1 MSNINELRQ
10 RIAVANSESKRLNS
24 ERAINLGKKDTLTKQ
39 LDTAL
44 KSYNEKYGKNI
55 TINTLNAELEAVTI
69 AKEQEVK
76 TIEAIIDA
84 INNGNYEEAN
94 KLSGVVTKSEGVTP
108 AISEPVVTQPVAP
121 TSVTQTVAQ
130 PIAQPVVEPVTQP
143 VVEPVTQPVVEP
155 VMPSAPTP
163 VAPPVANT
171 PVAPTPVAPTPVAP
185 TPVAPPTA
193 PSGLNMPTPPSL
205 SGLDI
210 SVPDTN
216 PAPPSFQ
223 AIIGGT
229 AFDLNN

>member
-108 AISEPVVTQPVAP
+108 AISEPVVVQPVAP

-130 PIAQPVVEPVTQP
+130 PVAQPVVEPVTQP

-163 VAPPVANT
+163 VAPPVAN
-171 PVAPTPVAPTPVAP
+171 TPVAP

>member
-84 INNGNYEEAN
+84 INSGNYEEAN

-108 AISEPVVTQPVAP
+108 AISEPVVAQPVAP

-130 PIAQPVVEPVTQP
+130 PVAQPVVEPVTQP
-143 VVEPVTQPVVEP
+143 VVEPVI
-155 VMPSAPTP
+155 PSAPTP
-163 VAPPVANT
+163 VAPPVAN
-171 PVAPTPVAPTPVAP
+171 TPVAP

>member
-108 AISEPVVTQPVAP
+108 AISEPVVA
-121 TSVTQTVAQ
+121 
-130 PIAQPVVEPVTQP
+130 QP

-163 VAPPVANT
+163 VAPPVAN
-171 PVAPTPVAPTPVAP
+171 TPVAP

>member
-84 INNGNYEEAN
+84 INSGNYEEAN

-108 AISEPVVTQPVAP
+108 AISEPVVAQPVAP

-130 PIAQPVVEPVTQP
+130 PVAQP

-163 VAPPVANT
+163 VAPPVAN
-171 PVAPTPVAPTPVAP
+171 TPVAP

>member
-84 INNGNYEEAN
+84 INSGNYEEAN

-108 AISEPVVTQPVAP
+108 AISEPVVVQPVAP

-130 PIAQPVVEPVTQP
+130 PVAQPVVEPVTQP

-155 VMPSAPTP
+155 VIPSAPTP
-163 VAPPVANT
+163 VAPPVAN
-171 PVAPTPVAPTPVAP
+171 TPVAP

>member
-84 INNGNYEEAN
+84 INSGNYEEAN

-108 AISEPVVTQPVAP
+108 AISEPVV
-121 TSVTQTVAQ
+121 
-130 PIAQPVVEPVTQP
+130 AQPVVEPVTQP

-155 VMPSAPTP
+155 VIPSAPTP
-163 VAPPVANT
+163 VAPPVAN
-171 PVAPTPVAPTPVAP
+171 TPVAPTPVAP

>member
-84 INNGNYEEAN
+84 INSGNYEEAN

-108 AISEPVVTQPVAP
+108 AISEPVV
-121 TSVTQTVAQ
+121 
-130 PIAQPVVEPVTQP
+130 AQPVVEPVTQP

-155 VMPSAPTP
+155 VTQPVVEPVIPSAPTP
-163 VAPPVANT
+163 VAPPVAN
-171 PVAPTPVAPTPVAP
+171 TPVAP

>member
-108 AISEPVVTQPVAP
+108 AISEPVVVQPVAP

-130 PIAQPVVEPVTQP
+130 PVAQPVVEPVI
-143 VVEPVTQPVVEP
+143 
-155 VMPSAPTP
+155 PSAPTP
-163 VAPPVANT
+163 VAPPVAN
-171 PVAPTPVAPTPVAP
+171 TPVAP

>member
-108 AISEPVVTQPVAP
+108 AISEPVVAQPVAP

-130 PIAQPVVEPVTQP
+130 PVAQPVVEPVTQP
-143 VVEPVTQPVVEP
+143 VVEPVI
-155 VMPSAPTP
+155 PSAPTP
-163 VAPPVANT
+163 VAPPVAN
-171 PVAPTPVAPTPVAP
+171 TPVAP

>member
-108 AISEPVVTQPVAP
+108 AISEPVVAQPVVEP
-121 TSVTQTVAQ
+121 VT
-130 PIAQPVVEPVTQP
+130 QPVVEPVTQP

-163 VAPPVANT
+163 VAPPVAN
-171 PVAPTPVAPTPVAP
+171 TPVAP

>member
-84 INNGNYEEAN
+84 INSGNYEEAN

-108 AISEPVVTQPVAP
+108 AISEPVV
-121 TSVTQTVAQ
+121 
-130 PIAQPVVEPVTQP
+130 AQPVVEPVTQP

-155 VMPSAPTP
+155 VTQPVVEPVIPSAPTP
-163 VAPPVANT
+163 VAPPVAN
-171 PVAPTPVAPTPVAP
+171 TPVAPTPVAP

>member
-10 RIAVANSESKRLNS
+10 RIAVANSESKKLNS

-108 AISEPVVTQPVAP
+108 AISEPVVAQPVAP
-121 TSVTQTVAQ
+121 TSVTQKV
-130 PIAQPVVEPVTQP
+130 AQPVVEPVTQP
-143 VVEPVTQPVVEP
+143 VIEPVTQPVVEP

-163 VAPPVANT
+163 VAPPVAN
-171 PVAPTPVAPTPVAP
+171 TPVAP

>member
-108 AISEPVVTQPVAP
+108 AISEPVVAQPVAP

-130 PIAQPVVEPVTQP
+130 PVAQP

-163 VAPPVANT
+163 VAPPVAN
-171 PVAPTPVAPTPVAP
+171 TPVAP

>member
-108 AISEPVVTQPVAP
+108 AISEPVVVQPVAP

-130 PIAQPVVEPVTQP
+130 PVAQP

-163 VAPPVANT
+163 VAPPVAN
-171 PVAPTPVAPTPVAP
+171 TPVAP

>member
-108 AISEPVVTQPVAP
+108 AISEPVV
-121 TSVTQTVAQ
+121 
-130 PIAQPVVEPVTQP
+130 AQPVVEPVTQP

-155 VMPSAPTP
+155 VTQPD
-163 VAPPVANT
+163 
-171 PVAPTPVAPTPVAP
+171 TPVAPTPVAP

>member
-108 AISEPVVTQPVAP
+108 AISEPVVAQPVAP
-121 TSVTQTVAQ
+121 TS
-130 PIAQPVVEPVTQP
+130 
-143 VVEPVTQPVVEP
+143 VTQPVVEP

-163 VAPPVANT
+163 VAPPVAN
-171 PVAPTPVAPTPVAP
+171 TPVAP

>member
-84 INNGNYEEAN
+84 INSGNYEEAN

-108 AISEPVVTQPVAP
+108 AISEPVV
-121 TSVTQTVAQ
+121 
-130 PIAQPVVEPVTQP
+130 AQPVVEPVTQP
-143 VVEPVTQPVVEP
+143 VVEPVI
-155 VMPSAPTP
+155 PSAPTP
-163 VAPPVANT
+163 VAPPVAN
-171 PVAPTPVAPTPVAP
+171 TPVAP

>member
-108 AISEPVVTQPVAP
+108 AISEPVVAQPVAP

-130 PIAQPVVEPVTQP
+130 PVAQPVVEPVTQP

-163 VAPPVANT
+163 VAPPVAN
-171 PVAPTPVAPTPVAP
+171 TPVAP

>member
-84 INNGNYEEAN
+84 INSGNYEEAN

-108 AISEPVVTQPVAP
+108 AISEPVVAQPVAP

-130 PIAQPVVEPVTQP
+130 PVAQPVVEPVTQP
-143 VVEPVTQPVVEP
+143 VVEPVI
-155 VMPSAPTP
+155 PSAPTP
-163 VAPPVANT
+163 VAPPVAN
-171 PVAPTPVAPTPVAP
+171 TPVAPTPVAP

>member
-108 AISEPVVTQPVAP
+108 AISEPVVAQPVAP

-130 PIAQPVVEPVTQP
+130 PIAQP

-171 PVAPTPVAPTPVAP
+171 PVAPTPVT
-185 TPVAPPTA
+185 PPTA

>member
-171 PVAPTPVAPTPVAP
+171 PVAPTPVAP
-185 TPVAPPTA
+185 PTA